1 MKSFQILIFLLFL
14 ISIYSADVIYC
25 GKGKDKPKNE
35 KQCTKYGTDSGFLC
49 CHVTIKDQAPYCSL
63 VSYKF
68 AENYQIKGKN
78 TLDDGTIYSCGNSST
93 FIKISSVLVVILLS
107 ILL

>member
-1 MKSFQILIFLLFL
+1 MKSFQILIFLLS
-14 ISIYSADVIYC
+14 ISIYSAEVILC

-49 CHVTIKDQAPYCSL
+49 CHVTTIEQKTYCSL

-68 AENYQIKGKN
+68 AENYQIKGKK